1 MKKERALKAVLI
13 LAGLLF
19 LAGIYPLIMSLWR
32 WQQSDEIAPMFLS
45 LYVTLGL
52 FLLLAA
58 RNPSANRALIA
69 FTAWSSLA
77 HAFVMVIQAF
87 KNASGRPDLLGMSA
101 ILVVIAVPLIALA
114 PSKPAQELAPAVGA

>member
-1 MKKERALKAVLI
+1 LI
-13 LAGLLF
+13 LVGLLF
-19 LAGIYPLIMSLWR
+19 LAGIYPLIVSLWH
-32 WQQSDEIAPMFLS
+32 WQQSAEITPILLS
-45 LYVTLGL
+45 VCVTLGL

-58 RNPSANRALIA
+58 RNPYANRALIV

-87 KNASGRPDLLGMSA
+87 ENASGRPDLLGMSA

-114 PSKPAQELAPAVGA
+114 PAKPTQELAPAVGA